1 MPMRQTV
8 RKSALRRIGN
18 ILLVLT
24 LLLFVWLT
32 GGAAAYG
39 WMLHADHYGQAFAFY
54 GAYYYLCACY
64 MTAAVIFYF
73 CRRNRIAALLGLLGW
88 LPVPVLLLI
97 TVQKAALY
105 GWSGQTAQSFGRTAA
120 AVWRGAMLG
129 TAIPAALLLLLALT
143 AHAHPAKDDNTG
155 DSSAES

>member
-39 WMLHADHYGQAFAFY
+39 WMLHADHYGQA
-54 GAYYYLCACY
+54 
-64 MTAAVIFYF
+64 
-73 CRRNRIAALLGLLGW
+73 
-88 LPVPVLLLI
+88 
-97 TVQKAALY
+97 
-105 GWSGQTAQSFGRTAA
+105 
-120 AVWRGAMLG
+120 
-129 TAIPAALLLLLALT
+129 
-143 AHAHPAKDDNTG
+143 
-155 DSSAES
+155 